1 MKDEGGMP
9 YDKDLRD
16 LLKATKK
23 VSRPLP
29 ETVDER
35 AQKIH
40 DAGVSGSGQAGK
52 SGAEA
57 QHSS

>member
-1 MKDEGGMP
+1 MKDAGGMP

-40 DAGVSGSGQAGK
+40 DAGVSASAMPDKAG
-52 SGAEA
+52 GEGR
-57 QHSS
+57 HSS

>member
-1 MKDEGGMP
+1 MP

-40 DAGVSGSGQAGK
+40 DSSVAASGMAEK
-52 SGAEA
+52 PGAEQ
-57 QHSS
+57 QHSG

>member
-1 MKDEGGMP
+1 MP

-40 DAGVSGSGQAGK
+40 DTGISGSGMADK
-52 SGAEA
+52 AGAEG
-57 QHSS
+57 QHSG

>member
-1 MKDEGGMP
+1 MKDVGSMP

-40 DAGVSGSGQAGK
+40 DAGVPASEMPDKA
-52 SGAEA
+52 GAERH
-57 QHSS
+57 HSS

>member
-1 MKDEGGMP
+1 MP

-29 ETVDER
+29 ETVEER

-40 DAGVSGSGQAGK
+40 DAAVVALGPADK
-52 SGAEA
+52 PRDEP
-57 QHSS
+57 QHSD